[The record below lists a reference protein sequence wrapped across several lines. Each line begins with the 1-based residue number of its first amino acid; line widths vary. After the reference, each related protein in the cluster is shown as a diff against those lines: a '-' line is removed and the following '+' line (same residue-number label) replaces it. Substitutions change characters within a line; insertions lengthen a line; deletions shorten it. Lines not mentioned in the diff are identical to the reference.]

1 MIGASVR
8 YNRFSIGNPCPSK
21 RLKLSTDQ
29 HTVMSFRLRGS
40 WIVGFD
46 ESVIAALLSL
56 TTWRGGRCWPPLRR
70 DETLTH
76 RQASGRLS
84 AEEKRQR
91 IDKLLARR
99 NHIVQQAVKR
109 MNRWFE

>member
-1 MIGASVR
+1 MIQ
-8 YNRFSIGNPCPSK
+8 
-21 RLKLSTDQ
+21 L
-29 HTVMSFRLRGS
+29 HT
-40 WIVGFD
+40 
-46 ESVIAALLSL
+46 
-56 TTWRGGRCWPPLRR
+56 
-70 DETLTH
+70 
-76 RQASGRLS
+76 RLS

>member
-1 MIGASVR
+1 MLASRPRLNRTQQQVRQLNSQIQMIQ
-8 YNRFSIGNPCPSK
+8 
-21 RLKLSTDQ
+21 L
-29 HTVMSFRLRGS
+29 HT
-40 WIVGFD
+40 
-46 ESVIAALLSL
+46 
-56 TTWRGGRCWPPLRR
+56 
-70 DETLTH
+70 
-76 RQASGRLS
+76 RLS